1 MLRAMCLYIFKDCEC
16 LPMAATVLTVGW
28 HRDVAMCCDLSPEAW
43 LESFQIQGLLISS
56 LIWPKG
62 QIHSSPL
69 PPYSTCVWEAGEMM
83 FCFSLGWLYRLFF
96 CGWYFNLHRVIS
108 VLKCGSSVLI
118 LGCPELTFGWRF
130 GGVSLVEK
138 TLFPFSK
145 KELNLGLLQEWL

>member
-16 LPMAATVLTVGW
+16 FAHGSNCADSGMAPWRCHV
-28 HRDVAMCCDLSPEAW
+28 AW

-83 FCFSLGWLYRLFF
+83 FCFSLGWLHRLVF
-96 CGWYFNLHRVIS
+96 CGWYFNLHRVMS
-108 VLKCGSSVLI
+108 VFKCGSSVLI

-138 TLFPFSK
+138 ALFLFSK